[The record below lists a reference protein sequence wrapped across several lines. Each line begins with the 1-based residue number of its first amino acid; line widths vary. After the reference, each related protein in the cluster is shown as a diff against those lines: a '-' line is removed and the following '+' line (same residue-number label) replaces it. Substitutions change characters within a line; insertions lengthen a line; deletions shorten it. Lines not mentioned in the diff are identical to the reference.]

1 MHSRTLKT
9 DEESVKGYAHYRDAR
24 DKKPTTKLSTRIKS
38 IVDSFKSCRHTIFA
52 DVRAIGH
59 LQSRNGNVR
68 YESAALKVNGLLN
81 HVTGVMSSLID
92 TMDALEEVGK
102 DVLDRNTQMWMM
114 VREKKIGGKGKM
126 V

>member
-1 MHSRTLKT
+1 MYSR
-9 DEESVKGYAHYRDAR
+9 
-24 DKKPTTKLSTRIKS
+24 RIKS
-38 IVDSFKSCRHTIFA
+38 IVDSFKSCCSTIFA
-52 DVRAIGH
+52 DVRAIGY

-92 TMDALEEVGK
+92 TMEALEEVGK
-102 DVLDRNTQMWMM
+102 DVLDRNTQMWMA
-114 VREKKIGGKGKM
+114 VREKNVDEKGKT